1 MDQWTKEEL
10 TDRIAQLAKTYVPEW
25 KFDPAHPDAGAALAL
40 IFAEMFYENIVRCRR
55 MPEKLKRSFFGQI
68 GLAAHPSA
76 VAEGYVTFGLSS
88 HEFGGAMLPERTV
101 VIGADQKTGE
111 DVIYETAEALY
122 VTPARLTQ
130 VIYTDGREDCI
141 EYKDFKQP
149 FLPLASEGQNLQE
162 HTFYLCQ
169 NEVLQVTGK
178 AEIGLKLVASDGDM
192 AWLADE
198 RKLSVAYAAGGGFE
212 EFKTR
217 KMKDRYLILEKAQ
230 TQPEPEQTELFGK
243 TGFWI
248 RCRCIGPWEREPF
261 WIKDVRMTAKRDNI
275 KPDLIQTDLGEQPE
289 EHIHPFGENPMLFR
303 ECYFASEETL
313 GKTGARVRMTFRLWY
328 ERIPFDN
335 SIHIERQWKMLMK
348 RADFVPDPE
357 YDITVEQVAW
367 EYFNGAGW
375 SRLSLDAE
383 AVSMFNGRHEAAG
396 EKVSIEFECPK
407 DAALLEW
414 QCKPTRYIRVRVL
427 RMENLYKLKGHY
439 ITPVISDVRFCYF
452 YQGEGCRPDFAAAQN
467 GLEHVV
473 FPVNQLGRGEACWN
487 VFYGL
492 LDQRRSLYLG
502 FDRPLSEG
510 PVKLYCAIGKNAGEK
525 LPQLSF
531 EYCGKSGFLPLQVLD
546 GTGSLQKSG
555 CLTIFGKSDFE
566 LHTVCGK
573 KAYWV
578 RVTDETDAYRAGE
591 KETGSPGITGMYL
604 NTVKVLARE
613 SRPREFFK
621 IEAGE
626 QNKVCHLLKGNI
638 CELAVWVNELITL
651 APSEREALQK
661 TGRLREERD
670 EAGLLNGIWVRWEE
684 TGSFDRSGKGDRHY
698 LLDRSSGTVTF
709 SDGKKGAIPSSGKG
723 ETICIVYRCGGG
735 AAGNQPVGGINRLGS
750 SQGYVSRVTNYMP
763 VCGGYDRETV
773 SEAMQRAGKAMRH
786 MGRAVTASDFE
797 ALAKEASR
805 LVQKVKCYPGYNP
818 RGEYEPGSVTLV
830 VLWRGFENGGMLS
843 HKIREDIKNYIS
855 CHMAAMGHLYVTEP
869 QFVEVN
875 CYARIV
881 IADPAHVLKV
891 QRTARQQ
898 LERFIHPITGNY
910 HGKGW
915 EIGTV
920 PNETQLTNALKELGE
935 ISYIREVRMTVGQK
949 ATRFAVA
956 QSGRHIVEV
965 EAE

>member
-10 TDRIAQLAKTYVPEW
+10 TDRIAQMAKTYVPEW
-25 KFDPAHPDAGAALAL
+25 KFDPAHPDAGAALAM
-40 IFAEMFYENIVRCRR
+40 IFAEMFYENIIRCRR

-101 VIGADQKTGE
+101 VIGADQETGE

-130 VIYTDGREDCI
+130 VIYADGKEDCI

-149 FLPLASEGQNLQE
+149 FFPLAPEGQNLQE
-162 HTFYLCQ
+162 HTLYLCQ

-178 AEIGLKLVASDGDM
+178 AEIGLKLTASDEDM
-192 AWLADE
+192 AWLTDE
-198 RKLSVAYAAGGGFE
+198 RKLSVAYAAGEGFE
-212 EFKTR
+212 EFKKR
-217 KMKDRYLILEKAQ
+217 KMKDGYLILEKTQ

-243 TGFWI
+243 NGFWI

-275 KPDLIQTDLGEQPE
+275 KPDLIQTDLGEAPE
-289 EHIHPFGENPMLFR
+289 EHIQPFGENPMLFR

-313 GKTGARVRMTFRLWY
+313 GKTGARVRMTFRLEY

-335 SIHIERQWKMLMK
+335 SVHIERQWKMLMK

-375 SRLSLDAE
+375 SRLPLDAE
-383 AVSMFNGRHEAAG
+383 AASMFNGRHEAAG

-427 RMENLYKLKGHY
+427 RMENLYKLKGYY
-439 ITPVISDVRFCYF
+439 ITPVISDVRFFYF
-452 YQGEGCRPDFAAAQN
+452 YQGEGRHPDFAAAQN
-467 GLEHVV
+467 GLEHAV
-473 FPVNQLGRGEACWN
+473 FPVSQLGRGEACWN

-492 LDQRRSLYLG
+492 LNQRRSLYLG

-510 PVKLYCAIGKNAGEK
+510 PVKLYCAVGKNAGEK

-531 EYCGKSGFLPLQVLD
+531 EYCAKNGFLPLQVLD

-555 CLTIFGKSDFE
+555 CLEIFGKSDFK
-566 LHTVCGK
+566 LHTVCAK

-578 RVTDETDAYRAGE
+578 RVIDETDAYRARE
-591 KETGSPGITGMYL
+591 KETGFPQITGMYL
-604 NTVKVLARE
+604 NTVKVRADE
-613 SRPREFFK
+613 SR
-621 IEAGE
+621 
-626 QNKVCHLLKGNI
+626 L
-638 CELAVWVNELITL
+638 
-651 APSEREALQK
+651 K
-661 TGRLREERD
+661 TG
-670 EAGLLNGIWVRWEE
+670 
-684 TGSFDRSGKGDRHY
+684 T
-698 LLDRSSGTVTF
+698 
-709 SDGKKGAIPSSGKG
+709 
-723 ETICIVYRCGGG
+723 
-735 AAGNQPVGGINRLGS
+735 GNQPAGGITRLGS

-763 VCGGYDRETV
+763 ICGGYDRENV
-773 SEAMQRAGKAMRH
+773 DGAMKRAGKAMCH

-797 ALAKEASR
+797 ALAREASR

-818 RGEYEPGSVTLV
+818 RGEYDPGSVTLV
-830 VLWRGFENGGMLS
+830 VLLREFENGGILS
-843 HKIREDIKNYIS
+843 AKIREDIKKYIS
-855 CHMAAMGHLYVTEP
+855 CRMDGNLAAAGHLYVTEP
-869 QFVEVN
+869 QFLEVN
-875 CYARIV
+875 CYAKIV
-881 IADPAHVLKV
+881 VADPAYVLKV
-891 QRTARQQ
+891 QRKARQQ
-898 LERFIHPITGNY
+898 LERFIHPVTGNY

-920 PNETQLTNALKELGE
+920 PNETQMTNALKELDE

-965 EAE
+965 EVE

>member
-40 IFAEMFYENIVRCRR
+40 IFAEMFYGNIIRCRR

-68 GLAAHPSA
+68 GLAAHPPA

-101 VIGADQKTGE
+101 VIGADQETGE

-130 VIYTDGREDCI
+130 VIYTDGKEDCI

-178 AEIGLKLVASDGDM
+178 AEIGLKLTASDEDM
-192 AWLADE
+192 GWLTDE
-198 RKLSVAYAAGGGFE
+198 RKLSVAYAAGEGFE
-212 EFKTR
+212 EFKGR
-217 KMKDRYLILEKAQ
+217 KMKDGYLILEKAQ

-248 RCRCIGPWEREPF
+248 RCRCIGPWERELF

-275 KPDLIQTDLGEQPE
+275 KPDLIQTDLGDAPE

-383 AVSMFNGRHEAAG
+383 AASMFNGRHEAAG

-452 YQGEGCRPDFAAAQN
+452 YEGEGRHPDFAAAQN
-467 GLEHVV
+467 GLEHTV
-473 FPVNQLGRGEACWN
+473 FPVNQLGKGEACWN

-492 LDQRRSLYLG
+492 LNQRRSLYLG

-510 PVKLYCAIGKNAGEK
+510 PVKLYCAIGKNTGEK
-525 LPQLSF
+525 LSQLSF
-531 EYCGKSGFLPLQVLD
+531 EYGGKNGFLPLQVLD

-566 LHTVCGK
+566 LRTVCGK

-578 RVTDETDAYRAGE
+578 RVADETDAYRAGE
-591 KETGSPGITGMYL
+591 KEMDLPRITGMYL
-604 NTVKVLARE
+604 NTVKVKADE
-613 SRPREFFK
+613 SR
-621 IEAGE
+621 
-626 QNKVCHLLKGNI
+626 L
-638 CELAVWVNELITL
+638 
-651 APSEREALQK
+651 K
-661 TGRLREERD
+661 TG
-670 EAGLLNGIWVRWEE
+670 
-684 TGSFDRSGKGDRHY
+684 T
-698 LLDRSSGTVTF
+698 
-709 SDGKKGAIPSSGKG
+709 
-723 ETICIVYRCGGG
+723 
-735 AAGNQPVGGINRLGS
+735 GNQPVGGINRLGS
-750 SQGYVSRVTNYMP
+750 SQGYVSRVRNHMP
-763 VCGGYDRETV
+763 ICGGYDRETV

-805 LVQKVKCYPGYNP
+805 LVQKVKCFPGYNP

-830 VLWRGFENGGMLS
+830 VLWREFENGGMLS
-843 HKIREDIKNYIS
+843 NKIREDIKNYIS
-855 CHMAAMGHLYVTEP
+855 IRMAAMGHLYVTEP

-875 CYARIV
+875 CYAKIV

-891 QRTARQQ
+891 QRKARQQ
-898 LERFIHPITGNY
+898 LKRFIHPVTGNY

-935 ISYIREVRMTVGQK
+935 ISYIREVRMTVGEK
-949 ATRFAVA
+949 ATQFAVA
-956 QSGRHIVEV
+956 QSGRHILEV